1 MSLSETISIL
11 FRYGIDVI
19 HWHYYIIYLFV
30 YTLRYA
36 AAWFDSGLPQNRMRN
51 GCLWESS
58 IRSATTWY
66 EENAQNY
73 DGSSA
78 MNNWWRALCAR
89 KTFPAIVMTHHISL
103 AADFYKPSA
112 WNVMNETLSMQPEHT
127 HREKHMNVCIAL
139 LEGAARVGVRT
150 IFLPSEVR
158 CLFVCLK
165 AENRRLLE
173 VFSTSASTSI
183 SASAN
188 NNNKSNAH
196 GRTAH
201 APHSECNP
209 PEQQ

>member
-112 WNVMNETLSMQPEHT
+112 WNGMNETLSMQPEHT

-139 LEGAARVGVRT
+139 LEGAARVGIRT

-158 CLFVCLK
+158 CLFVCLFESRK
-165 AENRRLLE
+165 SAVTRSFLNERFDVDISQRQQQQQKQRAWSN
-173 VFSTSASTSI
+173 ST
-183 SASAN
+183 
-188 NNNKSNAH
+188 
-196 GRTAH
+196 RTA
-201 APHSECNP
+201 
-209 PEQQ
+209 